1 MRAKLQF
8 DMNYIIQKKMIEMLE
23 TALTAFDVT
32 SFDTHWELADEHF
45 KTESL
50 IVLQR
55 EASHLR
61 REIQTLEFSLNRY
74 HDALKAHFEKK

>member
-32 SFDTHWELADEHF
+32 SFDTH
-45 KTESL
+45 
-50 IVLQR
+50 
-55 EASHLR
+55 
-61 REIQTLEFSLNRY
+61 
-74 HDALKAHFEKK
+74 